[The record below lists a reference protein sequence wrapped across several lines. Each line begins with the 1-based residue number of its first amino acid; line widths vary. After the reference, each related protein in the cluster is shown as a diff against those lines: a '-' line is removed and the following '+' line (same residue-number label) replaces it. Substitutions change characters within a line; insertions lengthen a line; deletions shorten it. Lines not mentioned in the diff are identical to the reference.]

1 MDANALSILA
11 YFLLLI
17 AVIYFFRRNDEV
29 PILLTIF
36 FLLTGLSRYYAVAS
50 GRVGWVYVAYSRI
63 GIFNL
68 NDKSAL
74 TALNYFFLG
83 TAVLSITYMFFK
95 TNIKN
100 TQRYYFRDTNL
111 YFKDFILQRSNL
123 IIRLFVFFI
132 VLNSILTKV
141 ITGIVALGNSYF
153 FLFQLAIGGITV
165 LMYLVYEN
173 FNFKTHFYQKL
184 LFLGLLLY
192 SAVLSYN
199 PTLRF
204 QFLSWLLA
212 VGILITRRYLPAQK
226 ARLYLLGGFLVL
238 LLFALAGVARQ
249 KNLSTLSFEQQVVL
263 AYERAFEKREDANML
278 DGFMMVLDVYPHH
291 LDFHYGMEHLE
302 ILLRPI
308 PRSWWPDKPVG
319 GYVNKLGLNNYQT
332 YGTVGISQTLYG
344 SFYGEGGVVGIVVF
358 CFIYAWLFVRIGRYA
373 NRYQSDMRWV
383 IWGLFLASLIPLLR
397 GGDLPGII
405 AFIGMSYWPVFIFIY
420 QYNQY
425 LKRAGVA

>member
-1 MDANALSILA
+1 MEANTLSILA
-11 YFLLLI
+11 YLLLLI

-29 PILLTIF
+29 PVLLAIF
-36 FLLTGLSRYYAVAS
+36 FLLTGLNRYYAVAS
-50 GRVGWVYVAYSRI
+50 GKAAWVAVSYRRT

-83 TAVLSITYMFFK
+83 TVVLSITYML
-95 TNIKN
+95 IKSN
-100 TQRYYFRDTNL
+100 TANVQRYYLQDNNL
-111 YFKDFILQRSNL
+111 HFKDFILQRSSL
-123 IIRLFVFFI
+123 IIRIFILFFI
-132 VLNSILTKV
+132 VNSILIRM
-141 ITGIVALGNSYF
+141 ITGVLALGNSYF
-153 FLFQLAIGGITV
+153 ILFQLAIGGITV

-173 FNFKTHFYQKL
+173 ISFKNHFYQKL

-212 VGILITRRYLPAQK
+212 VGVLITRRYVPARK

-238 LLFALAGVARQ
+238 LLFAIAGVSRQ
-249 KNLSTLSFEQQVVL
+249 RDLSTLTFEQQAKL
-263 AYERAFEKREDANML
+263 AYARAFEKREDANML

-291 LDFHYGMEHLE
+291 LDFHYGMEHFE

-308 PRSWWPDKPVG
+308 PRSLWPNKPVG
-319 GYVNKLGLNNYQT
+319 GYANKLGLNNYQT
-332 YGTVGISQTLYG
+332 HGTVGISQTLYG
-344 SFYGEGGVVGIVVF
+344 SFYGEGGVGGIVVF
-358 CFIYAWLFVRIGRYA
+358 SIIYAWLFVRIGRYA
-373 NRYQSDMRWV
+373 NRYKSDMRWV
-383 IWGLFLASLIPLLR
+383 IWGLFLASLIPLVR
-397 GGDLPGII
+397 GGDLPGIF

-425 LKRAGVA
+425 LKRVGVA